1 MRYLM
6 KQKLWGF
13 GDDFAIQDAN
23 GTDVFFV
30 DGKAMSIGD
39 KLSFQDMQG
48 KELAFISQKILSLM
62 KTYHIYRDGNLF
74 AEITKKLSL
83 FKDKFEVDVPGPND
97 YTVTGNAS
105 PTRDGSSSAAST
117 SSTVKTISPSS
128 PPPSSSTSSATRR
141 TDQRR
146 QSDWLTLV
154 TDQYSAH
161 RVEHRFL
168 RAGPDPTPIVQVIVL
183 LFPVFFGG

>member
-23 GTDVFFV
+23 GTDIFFV

-48 KELAFISQKILSLM
+48 NELAFISQKVLSLM
-62 KTYHIYRDGNLF
+62 KTYHIYRNNELF
-74 AEITKKLSL
+74 AEIKKKLSL

-97 YTVTGNAS
+97 YTVTGNFFDFEYQFTRQGRTVAS
-105 PTRDGSSSAAST
+105 VSKRFFSFRDTYGIDI
-117 SSTVKTISPSS
+117 VDGEDDITIL
-128 PPPSSSTSSATRR
+128 ATAVVI
-141 TDQRR
+141 D
-146 QSDWLTLV
+146 LV
-154 TDQYSAH
+154 CH
-161 RVEHRFL
+161 EKN
-168 RAGPDPTPIVQVIVL
+168 
-183 LFPVFFGG
+183 